1 MDRDTT
7 LYTKKLICRN
17 FLFAKPQNRK
27 KNRKF
32 QKRRTESRKEK
43 KREDIIRRGG
53 EWIGSSVRVARL
65 AGAPVCRYS
74 RFSPLAAY
82 CICAQCILHNVY
94 SAYYIVPGLHNLR
107 LVLISKF
114 SQNFIPKTRTLCF
127 SRHLRQKCR
136 KSRFLEQKRC
146 F

>member
-1 MDRDTT
+1 MQ
-7 LYTKKLICRN
+7 N
-17 FLFAKPQNRK
+17 NQNRK

-32 QKRRTESRKEK
+32 QKRRKENGKEK

-82 CICAQCILHNVY
+82 CIMCTVHN
-94 SAYYIVPGLHNLR
+94 A
-107 LVLISKF
+107 
-114 SQNFIPKTRTLCF
+114 
-127 SRHLRQKCR
+127 
-136 KSRFLEQKRC
+136 
-146 F
+146 

>member
-1 MDRDTT
+1 MDRGTRF
-7 LYTKKLICRN
+7 YTKKSFLGGN
-17 FLFAKPQNRK
+17 FCLQNNQNRK

-32 QKRRTESRKEK
+32 QKRRKENGKEK

-82 CICAQCILHNVY
+82 CICAQCILH
-94 SAYYIVPGLHNLR
+94 SARVAQLATCPHWHEDQITLFRPILHSR
-107 LVLISKF
+107 QQESHSQVGIS
-114 SQNFIPKTRTLCF
+114 T
-127 SRHLRQKCR
+127 
-136 KSRFLEQKRC
+136 
-146 F
+146 

>member
-1 MDRDTT
+1 MDQGTT
-7 LYTKKLICRN
+7 LYTKKAYLQEFSVCKIIKT
-17 FLFAKPQNRK
+17 A
-27 KNRKF
+27 KNRKL

-82 CICAQCILHNVY
+82 CIMCTVHTA
-94 SAYYIVPGLHNLR
+94 
-107 LVLISKF
+107 
-114 SQNFIPKTRTLCF
+114 
-127 SRHLRQKCR
+127 
-136 KSRFLEQKRC
+136 
-146 F
+146 

>member
-1 MDRDTT
+1 MDRGTRF
-7 LYTKKLICRN
+7 YTKKSFLGGN
-17 FLFAKPQNRK
+17 FCLQNNQNRK

-32 QKRRTESRKEK
+32 QKRRKENGKEK

-82 CICAQCILHNVY
+82 CICAQCILHNVH

-114 SQNFIPKTRTLCF
+114 SQNFILA
-127 SRHLRQKCR
+127 
-136 KSRFLEQKRC
+136 
-146 F
+146 